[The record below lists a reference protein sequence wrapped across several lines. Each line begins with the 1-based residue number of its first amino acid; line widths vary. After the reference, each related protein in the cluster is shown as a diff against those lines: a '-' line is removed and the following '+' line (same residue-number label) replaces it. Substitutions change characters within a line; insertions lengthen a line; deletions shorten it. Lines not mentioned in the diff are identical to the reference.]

1 MPNSV
6 VIASPFAT
14 VFPFLTAFMSAFTP
28 NPAENLSH
36 R

>member
-6 VIASPFAT
+6 VTVSLFAT
-14 VFPFLTAFMSAFTP
+14 VFPFLTAFMSASTP
-28 NPAENLSH
+28 NHAENLSH

>member
-6 VIASPFAT
+6 VIASPFVT
-14 VFPFLTAFMSAFTP
+14 VFPFLTAFMSASTP
-28 NPAENLSH
+28 NRAENLSH